1 MNDRQ
6 PDRRHVV
13 LLVEDEPDIREALHT
28 VLHRESCEVLLAGD
42 GSEALGLLRRRIERK
57 NQVPCAILLD
67 LWMPGMSGDEFLAEL
82 AADPDFSK
90 IPVVVLT
97 GAPGEGPERRWSQVR
112 QVIAKPFRLESV
124 FEAIQPSCESCS
136 DALIR
141 K

>member
-1 MNDRQ
+1 MTDRQ

-28 VLHRESCEVLLAGD
+28 VLHQESCEVLLAGD
-42 GSEALGLLRRRIERK
+42 GREALRLLRRRIEEK

-67 LWMPGMSGDEFLAEL
+67 LWMPGMSGDEFLAKL
-82 AADPDFSK
+82 AAAPEFSR

-97 GAPGEGPERRWSQVR
+97 GAPGEHPRQRWPQVR
-112 QVIAKPFRLESV
+112 QVITKPFRLEAV